1 MDLKNVLSDNENGNS
16 SKINEESSVKVHKKP
31 IQLRDIENRSSSKT
45 RYDSYES
52 KDRMTELLNKEKDTI
67 YKQTW
72 NKLDRGLKINR
83 LKEFI
88 TREVKQK
95 KLTKVQELQ
104 LSELLLSACSNNKM
118 NRINDII
125 YNHQEGFIEQ
135 LKNLNFKDGIFHLK
149 TIEQKQSRS
158 SAKPKS
164 NIDRFLK
171 SGAK

>member
-1 MDLKNVLSDNENGNS
+1 M
-16 SKINEESSVKVHKKP
+16 
-31 IQLRDIENRSSSKT
+31 RDIENRSSSKT

-52 KDRMTELLNKEKDTI
+52 KEKMTELLNKEKDTI

-88 TREVKQK
+88 SREVKQK
-95 KLTKVQELQ
+95 KLTKIQELQ

-125 YNHQEGFIEQ
+125 YNHHEGNIEQ
-135 LKNLNFKDGIFHLK
+135 LKNLNYKDGIYHLK
-149 TIEQKQSRS
+149 MIEQKQSRTS
-158 SAKPKS
+158 TKPKS

-171 SGAK
+171 SAK